1 MGFAMVKSAVVDGL
15 NVCEVRVEADTSNGL
30 PLFHMVGYLSSE
42 VKEAGERVRTAIRHT
57 GIKMQPQ
64 KMVVNLSP
72 ADIRK
77 RGASFDLPIAVALA
91 VSAGIF
97 ADTRTE
103 DALFIGELG
112 LNASVRKVNGILPIV
127 AEARKKG
134 YRLCIVP
141 KENEAEGGMVE
152 GIKVCGVSTLG
163 EVWDYLNSGKLSSG
177 SRRNRNINVR
187 EDHEKDFSEMCGQRA
202 VKRAAEIAASGGH
215 NILYIGAPGSG
226 KTMAAQRMATIL
238 PRLTE
243 EEMLETTGVYSVAG
257 LLREECPMITI
268 PPFREVHHTITR
280 AALVGGG
287 LYPVPGEISLANRGV
302 LFLDEL
308 TEFQKPVLEALR
320 EPLETKEVHI
330 VRKRRNYIF
339 PANVI
344 LTAAMNPCPCG
355 YYPDYEKCSCTPGEI
370 HRYLG
375 RVSQPLLDRID
386 ICMEAP
392 RVTFQELNSQ
402 EKEETSAQIRE
413 RVIQTRNIQNMRY
426 KGTKIT
432 TNAEIPSGKIKQF
445 CELERKERGLLEKA
459 FERMG
464 LTARSCHK
472 ILKVARTIADMEMSE
487 RIKSE
492 HLAEAISYRYINSKL
507 WGGVRDV

>member
-1 MGFAMVKSAVVDGL
+1 
-15 NVCEVRVEADTSNGL
+15 
-30 PLFHMVGYLSSE
+30 
-42 VKEAGERVRTAIRHT
+42 
-57 GIKMQPQ
+57 
-64 KMVVNLSP
+64 
-72 ADIRK
+72 
-77 RGASFDLPIAVALA
+77 
-91 VSAGIF
+91 
-97 ADTRTE
+97 
-103 DALFIGELG
+103 
-112 LNASVRKVNGILPIV
+112 
-127 AEARKKG
+127 
-134 YRLCIVP
+134 
-141 KENEAEGGMVE
+141 
-152 GIKVCGVSTLG
+152 
-163 EVWDYLNSGKLSSG
+163 
-177 SRRNRNINVR
+177 
-187 EDHEKDFSEMCGQRA
+187 
-202 VKRAAEIAASGGH
+202 
-215 NILYIGAPGSG
+215 
-226 KTMAAQRMATIL
+226 
-238 PRLTE
+238 
-243 EEMLETTGVYSVAG
+243 
-257 LLREECPMITI
+257 MITI